1 MKVKLIAFILLVIF
15 AGYSHSTTSESSVSD
30 PIVIQMKGYHFSP
43 DKITIAPGTTIEW
56 VNTGRDVHT
65 VTDKNKVWDSGNL
78 KPGEKF
84 SRRFDEKGTFQYI
97 CSPHEEIGM
106 IGTIIVR

>member
-1 MKVKLIAFILLVIF
+1 MKVKLIAFILFAMFAVYGYGDSARSSADTTVI
-15 AGYSHSTTSESSVSD
+15 E
-30 PIVIQMKGYHFSP
+30 MKGYHFSP
-43 DKITIAPGTTIEW
+43 EKITITAGTTIEW

-65 VTDKNKVWDSGNL
+65 VTDRNKAWDSGNL

-84 SRRFDEKGTFQYI
+84 SHRFDDKGTFQYI

-106 IGTIIVR
+106 IGTIVVK